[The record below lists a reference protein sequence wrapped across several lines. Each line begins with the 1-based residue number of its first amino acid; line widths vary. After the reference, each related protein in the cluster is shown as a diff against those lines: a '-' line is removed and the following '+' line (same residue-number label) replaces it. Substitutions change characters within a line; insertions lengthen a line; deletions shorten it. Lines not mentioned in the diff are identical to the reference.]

1 MASLIQFETPENVQ
15 IAYRPA
21 GVGTRYSAWM
31 LDSVF
36 VTAVTIVVFILTMV
50 LMAAVGVVVKGVG
63 KITSVNENNLPEI
76 PLMMLAIAWLF
87 FGLGSFVYFT
97 LCELFWR
104 GQTIGKWACGV
115 RVVKADGFSL
125 DASSIFLRNVFR
137 IVDQL
142 PPLWIV
148 PVLSVRSQ
156 RFGDMAAATLVVA
169 EPRDKLGELR
179 TALLA
184 RPADQSKFRFDGT
197 MLARALP
204 IDIEAAERI
213 LERWPQIPQRQR
225 LELLARIS
233 DPLSRRLG
241 VQPPDVADRQEFL
254 RDFLTA
260 AYRREARRLG

>member
-36 VTAVTIVVFILTMV
+36 VAAVSFVVFILTMV
-50 LMAAVGVVVKGVG
+50 LMAAVGVVLKNVG
-63 KITSVNENNLPEI
+63 QFAPLNEQNLPEI
-76 PLMMLAIAWLF
+76 PLYVFAVVWLF

-97 LCELFWR
+97 LCELLWR

-125 DASSIFLRNVFR
+125 DATSIFLRNVFR

-184 RPADQSKFRFDGT
+184 RPTDRSKFRFDGT
-197 MLARALP
+197 ALARALP

-225 LELLARIS
+225 IDLLTRIS
-233 DPLSRRLG
+233 EPLSRRLG
-241 VQPPDVADRQEFL
+241 VQPPDVADRHEFL
-254 RDFLTA
+254 QDFLTA
-260 AYRREARRLG
+260 VYRREARRLG

>member
-1 MASLIQFETPENVQ
+1 
-15 IAYRPA
+15 
-21 GVGTRYSAWM
+21 M
-31 LDSVF
+31 LDTVF
-36 VTAVTIVVFILTMV
+36 VALVTIAVFLLTML
-50 LMAAVGVVVKGVG
+50 LMAAVGVVIKNLG
-63 KITSVNENNLPEI
+63 KFSPVNERDPFDF
-76 PLMMLAIAWLF
+76 PLYFFAIAWLF
-87 FGLGSFVYFT
+87 WGLGSFVYFT
-97 LCELFWR
+97 LSELFWR

-125 DASSIFLRNVFR
+125 DAASIFLRNIFR
-137 IVDQL
+137 LVDQM

-148 PVLSVRSQ
+148 PVLSSRSQ

-169 EPRDKLGELR
+169 ETRDKLGELR

-184 RPADQSKFRFDGT
+184 HPAAESKFRFDGT

-204 IDIEAAERI
+204 TDIETAERI

-225 LELLARIS
+225 FELLAIVS

-241 VQPPDVADRQEFL
+241 VQPPDVADRHEFL
-254 RDFLTA
+254 QDFLTA

>member
-21 GVGTRYSAWM
+21 GLGTRFSAWL
-31 LDSVF
+31 LDTIF
-36 VTAVTIVVFILTMV
+36 VVLASIAIFLLALV
-50 LMAAVGVVVKGVG
+50 LMAAAGIVIKNLGEFSPINK
-63 KITSVNENNLPEI
+63 NNAPDF
-76 PLMMLAIAWLF
+76 PLYFIAIAWLF
-87 FGLGSFVYFT
+87 WALGSFVYFT

-104 GQTIGKWACGV
+104 GQTIGKRACGV

-125 DASSIFLRNVFR
+125 DAASVFLRNIFR
-137 IVDQL
+137 LVDQI

-148 PVLSVRSQ
+148 PVLSSRSQ
-156 RFGDMAAATLVVA
+156 RFGDMAAATLVVS
-169 EPRDKLGELR
+169 ETRDQLGELR

-184 RPADQSKFRFDGT
+184 HAAAENKFRFDGT

-213 LERWPQIPQRQR
+213 LERWPQIPQRLR
-225 LELLARIS
+225 VALLARVS
-233 DPLSRRLG
+233 EPLSRRLG
-241 VQPPDVADRQEFL
+241 VQPPDVADRHEFL

-260 AYRREARRLG
+260 VYRREARRLG

>member
-50 LMAAVGVVVKGVG
+50 LMAAVGVVVKDVG
-63 KITSVNENNLPEI
+63 KFTSVNENNLPEI
-76 PLMMLAIAWLF
+76 PLMVLAVAWLF

>member
-36 VTAVTIVVFILTMV
+36 VALLGFVVFILTMV
-50 LMAAVGVVVKGVG
+50 LMAAVRVALKHVG
-63 KITSVNENNLPEI
+63 KFTAVNDNNLPQI
-76 PLMMLAIAWLF
+76 PFVFMAIAWLF
-87 FGLGSFVYFT
+87 FGLGSFIYFT

-104 GQTIGKWACGV
+104 GQTIGKWACRI

-169 EPRDKLGELR
+169 DPRDKLGELR

-184 RPADQSKFRFDGT
+184 RPADQSKFRFDATG
-197 MLARALP
+197 LALRYRSTSKRPSGFWSAG
-204 IDIEAAERI
+204 
-213 LERWPQIPQRQR
+213 
-225 LELLARIS
+225 
-233 DPLSRRLG
+233 RRF
-241 VQPPDVADRQEFL
+241 P
-254 RDFLTA
+254 RDSGSNF
-260 AYRREARRLG
+260 